1 MLKKNHPIKKKK
13 PILIQV
19 LRFFS
24 MAAILQIALF
34 LTSAATSFTI
44 TLSAKNETLE
54 GVFKKIQR
62 QTGWCFLY
70 TQEALSRSKRLSV
83 EFSNTPLEDA
93 LRTCFKDQPL
103 TYTIVDN
110 VIVVKEKK
118 IETIRKL
125 TK

>member
-1 MLKKNHPIKKKK
+1 MIKKNHPGKKKK

-19 LRFFS
+19 FRSLILVT
-24 MAAILQIALF
+24 ILQLTIL
-34 LTSAATSFTI
+34 LTSAAISFTI
-44 TLSAKNETLE
+44 TLSVRNETLE

-103 TYTIVDN
+103 TYAIVDD

-118 IETIRKL
+118 AEANKKQIK
-125 TK
+125 